1 LIKHSKCLDWQKR
14 RNLRLSQKRHLKS
27 KKLFVIKLWEILL
40 KITFQL
46 VKFKRTNSTFLRKSS
61 LRVLSVRLQNRCVLS
76 QFNLM
81 ASESKPLRQIWTY
94 LGFQSQTRSPRQTYS
109 RSLLL
114 RKPSGTSIIWT
125 LSSSTQNEKKKT
137 LSKSSSK
144 TWKKKIRR
152 NRRIWSKRGALRSTW
167 MPHKNRQQ
175 VRVAM
180 KPLHPLTKH
189 LVRRSKPQFKLMT
202 WLVKRLCKVSALRSM
217 NLRAPLL
224 RAKWWARVWKI
235 RLQFTRWA
243 RVWNKRLSSWAQA
256 CNLLH
261 QVRLWAQVYSKYL
274 SVKLWCSLSRVTKVQ
289 LHRSRRK

>member
-1 LIKHSKCLDWQKR
+1 
-14 RNLRLSQKRHLKS
+14 
-27 KKLFVIKLWEILL
+27 
-40 KITFQL
+40 

-94 LGFQSQTRSPRQTYS
+94 LGLQSRTRSPRQTYS

-289 LHRSRRK
+289 LHRSRRKWFSHPEKAK